1 MHTELSADR
10 SSCLR
15 LRRWAALLASLCHL
29 SLANACG
36 GIFDV
41 ACNLQNGGLS
51 PDNIGRQTEIVGQ
64 QVGNAINELQA
75 STLSGPALEQAI
87 NASRN
92 TAINGAMPI
101 PPHIRRQLTG
111 YASEESMNRARYKIG
126 DNGFLNLARLLEQGG
141 FAAAVTLD
149 DVIVFRGPSEA
160 EDVSIW
166 AHELVHVDQYRDGV
180 HSFAVR
186 YARNFRS
193 IEDPAYEKGGGYF
206 VWAQA
211 NRLNRPVATSTPST
225 SPTMERSGF
234 PSGFGMLV
242 CGCYGN
248 GPLTANEPR
257 CMSGAVRVNICPGVC
272 PMGGSPYA
280 YVCR

>member
-1 MHTELSADR
+1 MQKEHGVGHSPRLHF
-10 SSCLR
+10 LR
-15 LRRWAALLASLCHL
+15 CVPLLAALCHF

-51 PDNIGRQTEIVGQ
+51 PGNLVRQTGIVGQ
-64 QVGNAINELQA
+64 QVGNAVNELQA
-75 STLSGPALEQAI
+75 STLSGPVLEQAI

-101 PPHIRRQLTG
+101 PPHIRQQLKG
-111 YASEESMNRARYKIG
+111 YASEESMNRVRYKIG

-141 FAAAVTLD
+141 FAGAVTLD

-160 EDVSIW
+160 QDVSTW

-186 YARNFRS
+186 YARNFSS
-193 IEDPAYEKGGGYF
+193 IEDPAYERGDGYNA
-206 VWAQA
+206 WAQA
-211 NRLNRPVATSTPST
+211 TRSNIPFSVSTPQT
-225 SPTMERSGF
+225 FQPVVQPGF
-234 PSGFGMLV
+234 PSGFGMQV

-248 GPLTANEPR
+248 GPITANEPR
-257 CMSGAVRVNICPGVC
+257 CASGTVRINVCLGIC
-272 PMGGSPYA
+272 PMGGNPYA
-280 YVCR
+280 YICK